1 MTVPIDGVTICL
13 FTPIFLATL
22 LIVGEF
28 VRRILNLISRED
40 VSRNHS
46 IIANLNMDLALA
58 TAILPL
64 FVMILTLIGGLLNR
78 YSVIVFTLTASLFC
92 IYTSRKKLS
101 SLTINAEE
109 IKHQMRKLLSL
120 WNTQPL
126 TISLG
131 IVLFAVLLIRLYPA
145 MGLYV
150 YPADDAKMHTFLVS
164 LIVDNNGY
172 PWSFGKYVSNAGQ
185 SQLGVN
191 YPLGFHAIGAF
202 FHLLTLVPVEACVL
216 LITQIY
222 SGLLALSMFF
232 FTNKLFKS
240 ELAGLFSA
248 VFFGLVSQQPL
259 FFFGWGGNAELV
271 GNYLLL
277 TFLGLYIGVM
287 TEDRYSV
294 DLLKCVLLFTGMLYI
309 HEFSVFYGLCFILP
323 YVAYSSL
330 SRRSSKPVLHTILIM
345 LTAFVLDFL
354 LVARAITLGSNSANV
369 EVLSDPL
376 YAMLR
381 EWRYLGPE
389 YLLYNDWPNRVWH
402 ILENWFGLQLV
413 IFSFIGTVFVL
424 VEGYKNKN
432 RLVALIGW
440 LVFLLAVH
448 ENGPYG
454 FFFIRIPLWYI
465 LFPNRFFLAM
475 STPLSCL
482 AGYCLSKIHAITQGI
497 ASSLRGLAR
506 KKRIFYQLLWIVPIG
521 IILINQTCINFSTM
535 LEYRDRAAVT
545 DQDYRTFMWIKGN
558 TPENAT
564 FFVTDADSG
573 QWIPAIARRRV
584 LPPIVNPYTEG
595 FVTEE
600 FLSDI
605 KTLANIMTIDP
616 TDVLAVNL
624 LRKYDVNYV
633 FIGAKSIFGRPRLN
647 ATLFLNST
655 HYNLLYHEEGT
666 QVYIFEIVYS

>member
-1 MTVPIDGVTICL
+1 LTAPIDGVTICL
-13 FTPIFLATL
+13 FTSIFLITL
-22 LIVGEF
+22 LTIGEF
-28 VRRILNLISRED
+28 VRRVLNQISRGN
-40 VSRNHS
+40 VFRTYSF
-46 IIANLNMDLALA
+46 IANLNMDLALA
-58 TAILPL
+58 TAIIPL

-78 YSVIVFTLTASLFC
+78 YSVIVFTLTALSFC

-101 SLTINAEE
+101 SLTINARE
-109 IKHQMRKLLSL
+109 IKHQTSRLLSL

-126 TISLG
+126 TVSLA
-131 IVLFAVLLIRLYPA
+131 IVLFAVLLIRLSPA
-145 MGLYV
+145 IGLYV

-172 PWSFGKYVSNAGQ
+172 PWSFGKYVSNTGQ
-185 SQLGVN
+185 SPFGIN

-202 FHLLTLVPVEACVL
+202 FHLLTSIPVEACVL

-232 FTNKLFKS
+232 FANKLFKS
-240 ELAGLFSA
+240 ELAGLFSV

-277 TFLGLYIGVM
+277 TFLGLYIGVVAENM
-287 TEDRYSV
+287 YQV
-294 DLLKCVLLFTGMLYI
+294 DLPKCVLLFTGMLYV

-323 YVAYSSL
+323 YVTYSSL
-330 SRRSSKPVLHTILIM
+330 SRRSSKPVLHTILII
-345 LTAFVLDFL
+345 LAAFVLDFL
-354 LVARAITLGSNSANV
+354 LVARAITMGSNTPGV

-376 YAMLR
+376 YATLR
-381 EWRYLGPE
+381 EWRYLGPQ
-389 YLLYNDWPNRVWH
+389 YVLYNDWPDRVWS
-402 ILENWFGLQLV
+402 ILETWFGLQLV

-424 VEGYKNKN
+424 VEGYKGKD

-440 LVFLLAVH
+440 LAFLLVVH

-454 FFFIRIPLWYI
+454 FFFIRIPLWHI

-475 STPLSCL
+475 SMPLSCL
-482 AGYCLSKIHAITQGI
+482 AGYCLSKFNAIVQGI
-497 ASSLRGLAR
+497 SSSLRELAS
-506 KKRIFYQLLWIVPIG
+506 KKRIFYQWLWIIPIS
-521 IILINQTCINFSTM
+521 IILVNQTCVNFTTM
-535 LEYRDRAAVT
+535 LEYQDRVAVT
-545 DQDYRTFMWIKGN
+545 DQDYRTFMWIKEN

-573 QWIPAIARRRV
+573 QWIPAIAKRRV
-584 LPPIVNPYTEG
+584 LPPIVNPFTEE

-600 FLSDI
+600 YFLDMKVLSGSLMASPND
-605 KTLANIMTIDP
+605 ANTI
-616 TDVLAVNL
+616 NL

-655 HYNLLYHEEGT
+655 QYSLIHHEEGT